1 MTKSELEEI
10 VERIFLSWNQ
20 KVPTVKEERQ
30 RLLKAWW
37 RPLNDLDSDQ
47 VNRAIDSLLV
57 TDTYMPN
64 PGAVRRHAV
73 LYKKSAAP
81 APSALEGWVAFQ
93 STAQAA
99 SSGQYVEVDLH
110 PCIREAIRRLGG
122 TASYSMHT
130 NGDRQA
136 FIEVYN
142 TVAEEW
148 MRKLLEIK
156 PPSE

>member
-20 KVPTVKEERQ
+20 KVPTVKEDRQ

-37 RPLNDLDSDQ
+37 RPLNDLDSIQ
-47 VNRAIDSLLV
+47 VNRAIDALIV

-64 PGAVRRHAV
+64 PGAVRRHAI
-73 LYKKSAAP
+73 LSNQQLSL
-81 APSALEGWVAFQ
+81 APSALEAWAAFQ
-93 STAQAA
+93 SMAQAA

-110 PCIREAIRRLGG
+110 PSIREVIRRLGG

-148 MRKLLEIK
+148 TRKLLEIK

>member
-1 MTKSELEEI
+1 MTKAELEEI
-10 VERIFLSWNQ
+10 VERVFISWNQ
-20 KVPTVKEERQ
+20 KVPTVREERQ

-37 RPLNDLDSDQ
+37 RPLNDLTADQ
-47 VNRAIDSLLV
+47 VNQAVDALLV

-64 PGAVRRHAV
+64 PGAVRRHSI
-73 LYKKSAAP
+73 LSSQSAS
-81 APSALEGWVAFQ
+81 PSALEAWASFQ
-93 STAQAA
+93 SVAQAA
-99 SSGQYVEVDLH
+99 SNGQYVEVDLH
-110 PCIREAIRRLGG
+110 PCTKEVIRRLGG

-148 MRKLLEIK
+148 LRTVLAIK

>member
-37 RPLNDLDSDQ
+37 RPLNDLTADQ
-47 VNRAIDSLLV
+47 VNAAIDSLLV

-64 PGAVRRHAV
+64 PGLVRRRSFLSNEQQV
-73 LYKKSAAP
+73 
-81 APSALEGWVAFQ
+81 PSALEAWASFQ
-93 STAQAA
+93 TISAAA
-99 SSGQYVEVDLH
+99 STGQFLEVDLH

-142 TVAEEW
+142 TVAEDW
-148 MRKLLEIK
+148 LRKLLEIK